1 MANRHE
7 TVLPFL
13 IFMSMI
19 HFSHSDTLTCTSSV
33 TTISLNPSTD
43 PIKTYKYPATGL
55 YPTTTT
61 CKWLF
66 QSTDASSRI
75 TFEVT
80 GVYVDCGDTLKFYDG
95 TSSSATAIGGS
106 VCCSSSPSCGSS
118 KPPVTTT
125 GSNLFLQL
133 DSDGTANSYELGFTV
148 TVVVGKDESNCSASR
163 TFNINLAS
171 SLTLTSP
178 EFPNN
183 YPVSRTCTYTYTYSS
198 GNVQFE
204 FIYLKV
210 ELDSGRCFDFVEIY
224 NGSSTS
230 SPLIAQVC
238 GDSVPAQNTYTSSGT
253 SLTIK
258 FSSDVQVTKK
268 GFLARVTPIDQN
280 AISSTATT
288 GSSSIAYLTTS
299 TTNAVTTDTNE
310 PSTFSDSST
319 TSETSTQQQYETTT
333 YVEKETS
340 QHYDDTTTY
349 VNTDKPSSHIDDTT
363 TDIYEE
369 TTTEVEVKTT
379 LSLQTESTTNI
390 ITLQSTTIKEDT
402 TERVTSQ
409 TTAVVEETTERVTS
423 QTTSVVDTT
432 KQDVSQRLFAVR
444 GNNSPSVAD
453 SNGTN
458 GGVIAAGVIVALVAI
473 ALFVAGGFIFF
484 KKKQS
489 RSINFYDEKK
499 DEEKREKIPDGEN
512 QTSIQLSLPPAG
524 TKCVT

>member
-1 MANRHE
+1 
-7 TVLPFL
+7 FL
-13 IFMSMI
+13 
-19 HFSHSDTLTCTSSV
+19 LL
-33 TTISLNPSTD
+33 SLF
-43 PIKTYKYPATGL
+43 YR
-55 YPTTTT
+55 TTT

-80 GVYVDCGDTLKFYDG
+80 SVYVDCGDTLKFYDG
-95 TSSSATAIGGS
+95 TSSSASAIGGS
-106 VCCSSSPSCGSS
+106 VCCSSSSSCGSS
-118 KPPVTTT
+118 KPPATTT

-133 DSDGTANSYELGFTV
+133 DSDGTANSYESGFTV
-148 TVVVGKDESNCSASR
+148 TVVVGKDESNCTATG

-178 EFPNN
+178 DFPAN
-183 YPVSRTCTYTYTYSS
+183 YPTSRNCTYTYTYSS

-204 FIYLKV
+204 FIYMKV
-210 ELDSGRCFDFVEIY
+210 ELDTGTCYDFVEIY
-224 NGSSTS
+224 NGPSTS
-230 SPLIAQVC
+230 SPVIAKVC
-238 GDSVPAQNTYTSSGT
+238 GDTVPVQNTYASSGT

-258 FSSDVQVTKK
+258 FSSDGQVTKK
-268 GFLARVTPIDQN
+268 GFLARVTRIDQN
-280 AISSTATT
+280 AISSSGTT
-288 GSSSIAYLTTS
+288 GITSTAYITTS
-299 TTNAVTTDTNE
+299 TTNAVTADTNE

-319 TSETSTQQQYETTT
+319 TTETSTQQKYKTTT
-333 YVEKETS
+333 YVEKDTS

-349 VNTDKPSSHIDDTT
+349 VNTDKPSPHIDDTT
-363 TDIYEE
+363 IATDKYEE
-369 TTTEVEVKTT
+369 TTTQVDVETT
-379 LSLQTESTTNI
+379 SSLQTESTTNV
-390 ITLQSTTIKEDT
+390 ITLQSTTVKEDT

-423 QTTSVVDTT
+423 QTTSVV
-432 KQDVSQRLFAVR
+432 

-489 RSINFYDEKK
+489 RSINIKDEK
-499 DEEKREKIPDGEN
+499 
-512 QTSIQLSLPPAG
+512 
-524 TKCVT
+524 